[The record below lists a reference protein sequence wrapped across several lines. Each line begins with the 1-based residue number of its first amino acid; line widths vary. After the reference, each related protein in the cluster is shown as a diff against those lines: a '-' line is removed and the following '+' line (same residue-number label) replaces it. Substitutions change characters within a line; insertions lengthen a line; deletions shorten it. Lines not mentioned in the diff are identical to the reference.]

1 MQVRKILLK
10 KYLPSSTPHDVEN
23 TPNGYSRWIALG
35 HFDEIYIYNNSMS
48 DGFDDIQKGNNELI
62 YMNNQSNCFHPLYLI
77 IPKCTQE
84 EERFWQAPLWHMAIT
99 RIHFSRTD
107 DPLGQFQKLKEKLA
121 KKFKLKAHLYHFY
134 YTTELSDMVLV
145 QKSNNLHDL
154 LADSLNLR
162 KYAEVG
168 RTYTYVGLNYEKII
182 QNPYPNENDQIP
194 FFAIRF
200 GVSNPRNAS
209 VCLSEIEE
217 YLGRESEYSV
227 TGIDDIVINF
237 KDLYVK
243 DLVRLYNAWYGTGDV
258 AIDRMLSA
266 FSEITTRVG
275 VHYNEQEDTEEKEKD
290 PHIQP
295 ECQKMLAYISEI
307 QKYIQCYS
315 DRSGKPKEGWLK
327 PILEISKTLVRM
339 SQTAVLDEFVY
350 LLMPG
355 IGAFLA
361 NSLDLLKN
369 NKSLNDDPFTTEIC
383 NELVEEC
390 SHLLEQIMRIE
401 GQLANQPELRPIES
415 DIPVFLLEYTL
426 AFLNDVVMLLQKND
440 GVPAATIKFLVVPR
454 LCEKISA
461 MEIFRAQKD
470 THSPGLVLLNIPIK
484 RLYEPAVAL
493 RALCHETAH
502 FAGEKSRLRG
512 FRQKQYTCAAAVLL
526 AKSLFNS
533 MYDVLIGNIERDL
546 TQALAS
552 ADIRCIEDIYNETM
566 RFAERLAYDEDYYLS
581 HIWECMSYPASKDQI
596 TMLSYNERLVE
607 KEWIRY
613 YLNDIKILFRE
624 VYADLCMLR
633 ILNLDVAEYVNALID
648 ESYSDSS
655 EGAEHFVPQFA
666 IRVYSVLVARK
677 QYHKCRNVVP
687 KSRYLSVWKR
697 ALANMKAF
705 HEEIESGVDGIN
717 RLAIP
722 TSCIYA
728 IVRYA
733 QACNKELECLDETL
747 VASTKELY
755 INAERGM
762 TDYAEALSKIGES
775 RRKMFNFDFI

>member
-10 KYLPSSTPHDVEN
+10 KYLPSPSPHDTEN
-23 TPNGYSRWIALG
+23 TPNGCSRWIALG
-35 HFDEIYIYNNSMS
+35 HFDEIYTFNDSMS
-48 DGFDDIQKGNNELI
+48 SGFDDIQKSNNELI
-62 YMNNQSNCFHPLYLI
+62 YINDEANCFHPLYLI
-77 IPKCTQE
+77 IPKHTRE
-84 EERFWQAPLWHMAIT
+84 EEIFWQTSLWHIAIT

-107 DPLGQFQKLKEKLA
+107 DPLKQFQKLKEKVSNE
-121 KKFKLKAHLYHFY
+121 FRLKPHLYHFY

-154 LADSLNLR
+154 LTDSLNLR

-182 QNPYPNENDQIP
+182 QTPYPNKQEQIP

-200 GVSNPRNAS
+200 AVSTPRNAS
-209 VCLSEIEE
+209 ACLSEIKE
-217 YLGRESEYSV
+217 YLGQDLEYSV

-237 KDLYVK
+237 NDLYVK
-243 DLVRLYNAWYGTGDV
+243 DLVRLYRAWYGTDNL

-275 VHYNEQEDTEEKEKD
+275 VAYNGQEDNDAKEKD
-290 PHIQP
+290 PQIQS

-307 QKYIQCYS
+307 QKYIQYYS

-355 IGAFLA
+355 IGAFLT
-361 NSLDLLKN
+361 NILDLLKT
-369 NKSLNDDPFTTEIC
+369 NKNLSDDPIATEMC

-401 GQLANQPELRPIES
+401 GQLANQPELRPIEY

-426 AFLNDVVMLLQKND
+426 AFLNDVVVLLQKND
-440 GVPAATIKFLVVPR
+440 DVPGATIKFLIVPR

-461 MEIFRAQKD
+461 MELFRAQKD

-484 RLYEPAVAL
+484 RLYEPVAAL

-512 FRQKQYTCAAAVLL
+512 FRQRQYTCAAAVLL
-526 AKSLFNS
+526 ARSFFDS
-533 MYDVLIGNIERDL
+533 IDDTLIRNIERGL
-546 TQALAS
+546 TQALA
-552 ADIRCIEDIYNETM
+552 AVDIRCIEDIYNETLL
-566 RFAERLAYDEDYYLS
+566 FTEKLAYDNNYYLT
-581 HIWECMSYPASKDQI
+581 HIWECMSCAESRDQI
-596 TMLSYNERLVE
+596 RMLSYDERLIE
-607 KEWIRY
+607 KKSVQRY
-613 YLNDIKILFRE
+613 LKDIKILFRE

-633 ILNLDVAEYVNALID
+633 ILNLGAAEYVNALIE
-648 ESYSDSS
+648 ESYSDWA
-655 EGAEHFVPQFA
+655 EGTEHFVLQFA
-666 IRVYSVLVARK
+666 IRVYAVLAARK
-677 QYHKCRNVVP
+677 QYCKCKNVVP
-687 KSRYLSVWKR
+687 KSRYGSVWKK
-697 ALANMKAF
+697 ALKMMKAF
-705 HEEIESGVDGIN
+705 HEEIASGVDGIN
-717 RLAIP
+717 HLPIP

-728 IVRYA
+728 VVRYA
-733 QACNKELECLDETL
+733 QACNKELEGLDETL

-755 INAERGM
+755 INAEQGIA
-762 TDYAEALSKIGES
+762 DYAEALKTIGES
-775 RRKMFNFDFI
+775 RKRIFIS